1 MKFKKRKIKF
11 SIKSIFQTK
20 AGRWV
25 VRKLVDGK
33 SIYRTLK
40 CRVERT
46 DSRRIPEEVLD
57 EAEHLVLLAMNGQE
71 EELEKTRTR
80 KEKVAT
86 IGEIIAAFL
95 AWPLVKTLAAKS
107 RRSYIS
113 SLYQIIAE
121 IHCPEFANITGSRA
135 SADGKGDS
143 LMDRRN
149 RKINKMSSN
158 ILTSDLINNWIAKRL
173 DRGPQYQ
180 AHEIRPEKDTDD
192 LTKKE
197 LRRTLITIRTT
208 VCRARS
214 IFSPEGRSTG
224 ELMCKKHGAY
234 KDLKMPDTLDEFRGK
249 KTPKP
254 GKNKYKA
261 PGKVEILDLIR
272 GLPELYKSHPEAY
285 KAFKIAY
292 GTGLRLGEINKLKWS
307 DIGDEDDGYLLT
319 LEETKNGDERTNEFL
334 GERLFE
340 ELYAMKSDK
349 VFVIGGDSN
358 YRRYQLG
365 KDVSAYFRS
374 KDWTRNKCLHE
385 LRKYFGC
392 LLARETGDLIAV
404 MHALGHQDSSTTHN
418 YYHDKIGKTPNPDFA
433 ASLPAPGLTVAA

>member
-1 MKFKKRKIKF
+1 MSKKTGVRFTKRNIYQA
-11 SIKSIFQTK
+11 KS
-20 AGRWV
+20 GRWRF
-25 VRKLVDGK
+25 RKMINGQR
-33 SIYRTLK
+33 IFRTLD
-40 CRVERT
+40 CTDERT
-46 DSRRIPEEVLD
+46 KSRSLPEGVIT
-57 EAEHLVLLAMNGQE
+57 EAENIYALALGGRE
-71 EELEKTRTR
+71 EELKETRMR
-80 KEKVAT
+80 KGKVAT
-86 IGEIIAAFL
+86 MGEIIAAFL
-95 AWPLVKTLAAKS
+95 AWPLTKTLAAKS
-107 RRSYIS
+107 RRAYVSQ
-113 SLYQIIAE
+113 LYAIIAE

-135 SADGKGDS
+135 SADGNGNS

-149 RKINKMSSN
+149 RKINSMSSN
-158 ILTSDLINNWIAKRL
+158 ILTSDLINTWIAKRL
-173 DRGPQYQ
+173 DRGPVY
-180 AHEIRPEKDTDD
+180 ASHEIRPEKDTKD

-197 LRRTLITIRTT
+197 LRRTLISIRTC

-214 IFSPEGRSTG
+214 IFSPDGRSTG

-254 GKNKYKA
+254 GKNKYKV
-261 PGKVEILDLIR
+261 PGKVEILDLIK

-404 MHALGHQDSSTTHN
+404 MHALGHQDATTTRD
-418 YYHDKIGKTPNPDFA
+418 YYHDKIGKTPNPDFT
-433 ASLPAPGLTVAA
+433 SGLPAPGLSVAA